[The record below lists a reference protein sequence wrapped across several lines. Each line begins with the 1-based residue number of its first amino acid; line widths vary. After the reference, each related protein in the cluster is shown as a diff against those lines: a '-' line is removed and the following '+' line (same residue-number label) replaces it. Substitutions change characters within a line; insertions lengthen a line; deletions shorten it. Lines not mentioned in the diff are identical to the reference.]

1 MQEKIFDTKR
11 PIFSRII
18 DFGFQKADDNYV
30 FQEDFMGADFT
41 AVISISLDGKV
52 DCRVIDNMND
62 EEYTALHASGIVGG
76 YVGDVR
82 LAYENVLQRIA
93 TSCFEDVLFASDQA
107 NRITDKIAKIY
118 DVSPDFPWEDEKFKP
133 YGVFRHKDSGK
144 WFGLIM
150 NIKRK
155 SLSPSA
161 EEKQTVDVINLKK
174 SKDLV
179 EPYPD
184 GVFPAYH
191 MNHKLWISVALDD
204 TLSDDAVL
212 SLVQASF
219 DATIK

>member
-82 LAYENVLQRIA
+82 LAYEEILQRIA
-93 TSCFEDVLFASDQA
+93 ENCFEDVLFASDQA
-107 NRITDKIAKIY
+107 NRITKKIGEIY
-118 DVSPDFPWEDEKFKP
+118 GVMPDFPWDDEKYKQA
-133 YGVFRHKDSGK
+133 GVFRHQDSGK
-144 WFGLIM
+144 WFALIM

-155 SLSPSA
+155 SLVPSA
-161 EEKQTVDVINLKK
+161 DEKQIVDVVNLKK

-204 TLSDDAVL
+204 TLSDSAVM
-212 SLVQASF
+212 SLVQSSF
-219 DATIK
+219 AATKK